1 MDIRNKMKPAFSAT
15 KGGLFSSVTKADV
28 GGGYLELGEQGVALM
43 GWADPFYPKPA
54 FPPHVQ
60 QALIDAI
67 NTGFPAHYTP
77 PIGNDDLK
85 REIAKKLYS
94 FNQLD
99 VDPLRNILIT
109 PGSDLGLFYSIL
121 PFVGPG
127 TDVMV
132 IDPSYP
138 NNFQV
143 VKLLGGNVIS
153 VPVFEE
159 NGFQPKIEDFE
170 SHITPATKLIVLT
183 NPNNPTTTVLRKEF
197 LEQLAT
203 FAIKHDL
210 VCVVDQA
217 FEESVFDDI
226 EYVTLASLPGMFE
239 RTITV
244 FSVSKGMALSGLR
257 VGYIVADDRA
267 MDVLYGAA
275 VAVIGATNTAS
286 QMAVIE
292 AFRNNDFV
300 QRYNKIF
307 DERRRIAY
315 DIFNS
320 VPGIKM
326 LMPEAGFF
334 SWVNVSAAGT
344 GDSVAAD
351 LIDKRIAAI
360 NGGAAYGE
368 QGRDYIRIIHGSLG
382 SNQQVYESL
391 MRIAEELHELINN
404 KNL

>member
-15 KGGLFSSVTKADV
+15 KGGLFSTVTKADV
-28 GGGYLELGEQGVALM
+28 GGGYLKLGEQGVALM
-43 GWADPFYPKPA
+43 GWADPFYPEPA

-77 PIGNDDLK
+77 PIGNDELK

-99 VDPLRNILIT
+99 VNPERNIIIT
-109 PGSDLGLFYSIL
+109 PGSDSGLFFSIL
-121 PFVGPG
+121 PFVEPG

-143 VKLLGGNVIS
+143 VNLLGGNVIR

-159 NGFQPKIEDFE
+159 NGFQPRIEDFE
-170 SHITPATKLIVLT
+170 SRITPNTKLIILT
-183 NPNNPTTTVLRKEF
+183 NPNNPTTTVLRREF
-197 LEQLAT
+197 LEQLAA

-217 FEESVFDDI
+217 FEESVFDDV
-226 EYVTLASLPGMFE
+226 EYVTLAALPGMFE

-257 VGYIVADDRA
+257 VGYIVADERA
-267 MDVLYGAA
+267 MDVLYGSA
-275 VAVIGATNTAS
+275 VAVIGATHTAS

-292 AFRNNDFV
+292 AFRHNEFIG
-300 QRYNKIF
+300 RYKQIF
-307 DERRRIAY
+307 DERRKIAY
-315 DIFNS
+315 DVLNS
-320 VPGIKM
+320 VSGIKM

-344 GDSVAAD
+344 GDDVAAD

-360 NGGAAYGE
+360 NGGSAYGE
-368 QGRDYIRIIHGSLG
+368 MGKDYIRIIHGSLG
-382 SNQQVYESL
+382 SNEQVRDSL
-391 MRIAEELHELINN
+391 LRIAEELQRLIDN
-404 KNL
+404 KN